1 MNLQSDLKHQE
12 CVFDWSDWAASFPE
26 LESFFRPETIYK
38 IAERAAIYFN
48 PGKYSVVCCL
58 KEKRILMNLL
68 VSHLVCLQKKT
79 ENGDQLIGSISSVT
93 EGSVSLHVDTKSHAK
108 NKIDPWLA
116 QTRNGYEFWA
126 LTKKYRSTFYTK
138 PIPDPRLR
146 IFP

>member
-1 MNLQSDLKHQE
+1 MLFKGK
-12 CVFDWSDWAASFPE
+12 A
-26 LESFFRPETIYK
+26 
-38 IAERAAIYFN
+38 YFN
-48 PGKYSVVCCL
+48 EFAGFSSGL
-58 KEKRILMNLL
+58 FA
-68 VSHLVCLQKKT
+68 KKT

-93 EGSVSLHVDTKSHAK
+93 ERSVSLHVDTKSHAK

-116 QTRNGYEFWA
+116 QTRYGYEFWA

>member
-1 MNLQSDLKHQE
+1 MNEQPDLKPQE
-12 CVFDWSDWAASFPE
+12 SVFDWSDWAASFPE
-26 LESFFRPETIYK
+26 LESFFRPETVYK

-58 KEKRILMNLL
+58 KERRILLNLL
-68 VSHLVCLQKKT
+68 VAHLVSLQKKT
-79 ENGDQLIGSISSVT
+79 ENGDQLIGSIASVS
-93 EGSVSLHVDTKSHAK
+93 EGSISLAVDTKSSAK
-108 NKIDPWLA
+108 SKIDPWLA
-116 QTRNGYEFWA
+116 QTRYGYEFWA